1 MAKPLTILRF
11 MICCKVL
18 FIFQFFKSSNA
29 QLLRRVLAKVF
40 PIEVDFLLLSVNWK
54 KVNPDPTGVCF
65 EAQLND
71 HSFGV
76 FKIKERGLIYSF
88 KLVLV
93 SGKLSCSKYF
103 PSSYWG
109 CTHWSYWDK
118 KLLTVITYPNKT
130 ALPLAQYRGQSDACR
145 FYSYKIHGVGVN
157 SAELLFNKLPSPVTV
172 SPGQDEFHIW
182 YGEALSNC
190 GWEDNYGTACVD
202 VYAWYA

>member
-88 KLVLV
+88 KLVHV

-145 FYSYKIHGVGVN
+145 FTHIRFMVLASI
-157 SAELLFNKLPSPVTV
+157 LPSYCLTSYPLQYLLGRMSSTSGMVR
-172 SPGQDEFHIW
+172 P
-182 YGEALSNC
+182 
-190 GWEDNYGTACVD
+190 
-202 VYAWYA
+202 